1 MQISDCKLQIVKCK
15 LQIIDILLVPM
26 LRMGTRW
33 HRHSASAVM
42 ASLFSH
48 GNGRGFFHENGR
60 GASGRLGSHAEHG
73 NQKNLHFAIYNCQF
87 AILLAVL
94 FLPLSLFA
102 ATASAGE
109 QPLRFLKVLR
119 ENGYGDMAVEYLRIL
134 DKRRDLPKEVRDV
147 WDLEM
152 SKSLR
157 AAAADAYD
165 NRERERLT
173 EESQKYLAKFIREKP
188 DHPAVASAMTSWG
201 EFLGQRALALL
212 GSAKSGTG
220 KDKPQAEK
228 YMAEAR
234 DDLKQA
240 REKFIQARQK
250 CEKQLSALPPPP
262 KLTTQR
268 APRGKDARQRADL
281 EDDLLETRFQTA
293 MADYYLAQTYSDPKA
308 PERLAALHQAAK
320 GFDAIF
326 QEQRNAG
333 EMLSLTGLR
342 AHLWHGKTAEELGD
356 LRLAADIYDEVLVNA
371 AAPGERQAATG
382 LEPLFA
388 QVEYFRLLIVKK
400 QKPEQ
405 FLPQAKAWLEQNR
418 RRLRQ
423 TEGYQAVA
431 LEAAKAIFQ
440 NAQKATGAEKARG
453 LSEALRILTEMSKT
467 HSPYQQEAILLR
479 RDLLVASGKTDLDI
493 GSFEEAVA
501 LGDAAADA
509 AQWERAKKLYAKAL
523 DIAREKKLKD
533 APRIAAVG
541 EALAGAE
548 LMLARKLFN
557 QGKLDAC
564 IEAVGRIVYKDR
576 DRKVVRLESE
586 AAPQAA
592 ALAVAA
598 ALNLYVNAP
607 DDRKPEALQRLTELA
622 QFTETNWPGRP
633 EADDAR
639 MARGQAKLVVNQTPE
654 AIDIFERV
662 NPKSAR
668 YPQAM
673 YYAGQ
678 NYARLYLIEKSKP
691 GGKRDAARATAY
703 CDKAIER
710 LRAGLNVL
718 TKQVEPGR
726 PLPNYYL
733 ESQLLLAEIY
743 ADRGEA
749 KTAAALYQPLI
760 DAVKAD
766 KEKNFDLTMVRIF
779 LGAVRAYT
787 AIGQFDEAGE
797 AADVLIELGPDSPQ
811 VNDVLIRFAGMLDL
825 ERKKCLA
832 AVTEL
837 EATTKDAETK
847 AAKQQLAKV
856 KRLLGDILRKLAR
869 RKDVSLWGM
878 VFIADGLNSL
888 EMTDGAT
895 RQYQKIIDRTKS
907 DPEFAQKARKA
918 MTRVRAQLIG
928 LLRKEG
934 KYAEALEQ
942 VNQLIKE
949 NPRTLEPLME
959 KGRILE
965 GLAAKDP
972 SKYPDAVAHWN
983 MLRQKLQAMRK
994 KPSEYYDVMYYVADC
1009 LVREAQTS
1017 KDQAVLMERARTAE
1031 QVLKA
1036 ALILSP
1042 KLNGPDTVARYKV
1055 LLNKAITMQGRT
1067 PEK

>member
-1 MQISDCKLQIVKCK
+1 MQIRECKLQIVKCK
-15 LQIIDILLVPM
+15 LQIIDRLLVPM
-26 LRMGTRW
+26 LRMGTQLPGR
-33 HRHSASAVM
+33 SASVPG
-42 ASLFSH
+42 SVV
-48 GNGRGFFHENGR
+48 GCPRRR
-60 GASGRLGSHAEHG
+60 GASEQAGSHAEHG
-73 NQKNLHFAIYNCQF
+73 NQWNFQF
-87 AILLAVL
+87 AILLAVI
-94 FLPLSLFA
+94 FLPLFLFA
-102 ATASAGE
+102 ATASADE
-109 QPLRFLKVLR
+109 EPLRFLKVLR
-119 ENGYGDMAVEYLRIL
+119 DNGYGDMAVEYLRIL
-134 DKRRDLPKEVRDV
+134 DKRPDLPKEVRDV

-152 SKSLR
+152 SKSMT
-157 AAAADAYD
+157 AAAAVAYD

-173 EESQKYLAKFIREKP
+173 AESQKYLAKFIREKP
-188 DHPAVASAMTSWG
+188 DNPAVASAMTSWG

-212 GSAKSGTG
+212 GSAKSAAG

-228 YMAEAR
+228 YLAEAR

-250 CEKQLSALPPPP
+250 FEKQLSALPPPP
-262 KLTTQR
+262 KLATQR
-268 APRGKDARQRADL
+268 APHGKLARQRADL
-281 EDDLLETRFQTA
+281 QDDLLETRFQTA
-293 MADYYLAQTYSDPKA
+293 MADYYLAQTYSDQKA
-308 PERLAALHQAAK
+308 PERLAAPPSGGEGIRRHLSRATQ
-320 GFDAIF
+320 
-326 QEQRNAG
+326 QRRNA
-333 EMLSLTGLR
+333 LARR
-342 AHLWHGKTAEELGD
+342 APRHLWHGKTAEELGD

-371 AAPGERQAATG
+371 AAPGDRQAATG

-400 QKPEQ
+400 QKPDQ
-405 FLPQAKAWLEQNR
+405 FLPQAKTWLEQNR

-423 TEGYQAVA
+423 TEGYQGVA
-431 LEAAKAIFQ
+431 LEVAKDIFQ
-440 NAQKATGAEKARG
+440 NAQKATGAEKAKG

-467 HSPYQQEAILLR
+467 RSPYQQEAILLR
-479 RDLLVASGKTDLDI
+479 RDLLLASGKSDLDI

-509 AQWERAKKLYAKAL
+509 AQWERAKKLYTQAL
-523 DIAREKKLKD
+523 DIAQQTKFKD
-533 APRIAAVG
+533 PPRIAAVG
-541 EALAGAE
+541 EALAGTE
-548 LMLARKLFN
+548 LMLARELFN
-557 QGKLDAC
+557 QGKLEAC

-576 DRKVVRLESE
+576 DRKVVRTESE
-586 AAPQAA
+586 VAPQAA
-592 ALAVAA
+592 ALAVGA

-607 DDRKPEALQRLTELA
+607 DDKKPEALKRLTELA

-639 MARGQAKLVVNQTPE
+639 MARGQAKLAVNQVPE

-662 NPKSAR
+662 NPKSTR

-678 NYARLYLIEKSKP
+678 NYARLYLVEKSKP
-691 GGKRDAARATAY
+691 EGQRDAAQEAAY

-733 ESQLLLAEIY
+733 ESQLLLAEIH

-766 KEKNFDLTMVRIF
+766 KAKNFDLTTVRIF

-787 AIGQFDEAGE
+787 ALEQFDKAGE
-797 AADVLIELGPDSPQ
+797 AADVLIKLGPDSPQ

-825 ERKKCLA
+825 ERKKCVA

-837 EATTKDAETK
+837 ETTTKDAETK

-856 KRLLGDILRKLAR
+856 QRLLGDILGKLSQ

-888 EMTDGAT
+888 DMTDDAT
-895 RQYQKIIDRTKS
+895 RQYQKIIDRTKT
-907 DPEFAQKARKA
+907 DPEFARKAQKA

-942 VNQLIKE
+942 VNQLIKD

-965 GLAAKDP
+965 GLAEKDP

-994 KPSEYYDVMYYVADC
+994 KPSEYYDVMYNVADC
-1009 LVREAQTS
+1009 LVREAESS
-1017 KDQAVLMERARTAE
+1017 KDKAVLIDRARTAE
-1031 QVLKA
+1031 KVLKA

-1055 LLNKAITMQGRT
+1055 LLNKAITIQGRT